1 MATRGRPFEPGNK
14 MGRGRPKGSR
24 NKVSHEAR
32 QILQTHTP
40 ALMRKAILLAMNG
53 DTRVLCHLLTLA
65 FGPNALPVKVGNLP
79 MKTTKD
85 LMTAS
90 ERITRKAVAG
100 EIPLADAHEFSMLF
114 EERGNLIERHE
125 FAKRLEE
132 FEEGR
137 LKCDEPLD
145 RAA

>member
-65 FGPNALPVKVGNLP
+65 FGPNALPTKIGNLS

-85 LMTAS
+85 LMMAS
-90 ERITRKAVAG
+90 ERITRKAAAG
-100 EIPLADAHEFSMLF
+100 ELPLAEAHGVSMLI

-137 LKCDEPLD
+137 LKRNEPLD

>member
-1 MATRGRPFEPGNK
+1 MATRGQPFEPGNQ

-24 NKVSHEAR
+24 NKVSQEAR
-32 QILQTHTP
+32 QLLQTHTP
-40 ALMRKAILLAMNG
+40 ALMRKAIVLAMNG

-65 FGPNALPVKVGNLP
+65 FGPNALPSKIGNLP

-90 ERITRKAVAG
+90 ERIARKAAAG
-100 EIPLADAHEFSMLF
+100 QLPLAEAQGVSMLIQ
-114 EERGNLIERHE
+114 ERGTLIERHE

-132 FEEGR
+132 FEQGR
-137 LKCDEPLD
+137 LRRDAPLD
-145 RAA
+145 RAG